1 MKRWIWISL
10 VVLVAPLLLAGCG
23 TSGQAVRSTV
33 ERTAQAA
40 EAGLSRRNLQE
51 VEGYF
56 ATKEEGANEAG
67 MKETLDALAGFAA
80 SLTSSDRVQIH
91 RFDVTDVSVH
101 EGDGLARATYRLH
114 LSVIRDS
121 TVIFGAVVDQD
132 LALVRTPR
140 GWRISGGDTPQLS
153 EVTGQWPPRSVQVS
167 Q

>member
-1 MKRWIWISL
+1 MKRWIWLSL
-10 VVLVAPLLLAGCG
+10 SVWAAALLLAGCG
-23 TSGQAVRSTV
+23 GSNQAVRSTV

-40 EAGLSRRNLQE
+40 EAGLNRRNLQE
-51 VEGYF
+51 VERYF

-67 MKETLDALAGFAA
+67 IKETLEALAGFAA
-80 SLTSSDRVQIH
+80 SLTGSDRVQFH

-101 EGDGLARATYRLH
+101 ESDGLARVTYRLH

-121 TVIFGAVVDQD
+121 IVIFGAVVNQD

-140 GWRISGGDTPQLS
+140 GWHISGGDTPQLS
-153 EVTGQWPPRSVQVS
+153 EVTGQWPPRSVQIS